1 MSTQRFI
8 AETGLLP
15 EETAESGIRRAAVLA
30 GIPVRRFIY
39 QLTGRARVSMEGF
52 PEDLDTVCARLS
64 SFPSA
69 ETIISRHSLY
79 DYSACCASEAGA
91 SMLDRAMHRGATG
104 PVRPCH
110 LPVSVMDGTYA
121 GAVCPLC
128 DECDLG
134 RYGAAYVHRFHV
146 PTFVHVCPV
155 HGEVLRYPTSAGECY
170 LDTAHRQ
177 SRYHDDHRFLC
188 RH

>member
-1 MSTQRFI
+1 MPIQQFI
-8 AETGLLP
+8 ADTGLMP

-30 GIPVRRFIY
+30 GIPVRRFVC

-52 PEDLDTVCARLS
+52 PEGIDAFCAGLS

-91 SMLDRAMHRGATG
+91 SMLERAMHRGTTG

-110 LPVSVMDGTYA
+110 LPVSVMEGMYA
-121 GAVCPLC
+121 GAMCPLC
-128 DECDLG
+128 DERDLD
-134 RYGAAYVHRFHV
+134 RYGATYVHRFHV

-170 LDTAHRQ
+170 LDTCHRRSMYQ
-177 SRYHDDHRFLC
+177 DDQRF
-188 RH
+188 RSHH